1 MAEWKCQDCGKVFKT
16 EQDLLSHELEHAPR
30 FECAV
35 CGEVFKSKEEAYTH
49 EVGKHGR
56 PPATDPVPAPRRA
69 S

>member
-1 MAEWKCQDCGKVFKT
+1 MAGYQCQNCGKELKT
-16 EQDLLSHELEHAPR
+16 EQDLLAHELEHAPR

-35 CGEVFKSKEEAYTH
+35 CGAEFKSREEAYTH
-49 EVGKHGR
+49 GVGKHGQ